1 MAYLRAAQADA
12 LDSYSLAPNLP
23 VAEADDVRQS
33 VKSVLSQC
41 MSTLA
46 RRKAAGRLLRGRCRV
61 AEVEWFRVFMQHR
74 MLQDGLTAGVARA
87 GADFSAPE
95 VGLDAY
101 TYAACA
107 ALKVVTCAKMYSL
120 SREMQLSYA
129 AFVASAFDLMAE
141 PRELY
146 SVVNDDG
153 SEATLA
159 SPIEQ
164 ALVHTFQVGY
174 RDFKLDHSG
183 VLSPVVDAWKR
194 VERSGAVAT
203 RWLLV
208 GLDPSETNGAH
219 FAQAAADA
227 ALRGLRE
234 CSLVGCASKEVHVS
248 QFKCCGACRTVAYC
262 CREHQLEDWPAHKAA
277 CKAARKA
284 RR

>member
-1 MAYLRAAQADA
+1 MATSGLPASVVLFEAADKLQDKGRYARAVQKLGDAAAAAAQELARAEDCLVMAYLRAAQADA

-23 VAEADDVRQS
+23 VAEADDARQS

-46 RRKAAGRLLRGRCRV
+46 RRKAAGTLLRGRCRV

-203 RWLLV
+203 R
-208 GLDPSETNGAH
+208 
-219 FAQAAADA
+219 
-227 ALRGLRE
+227 
-234 CSLVGCASKEVHVS
+234 
-248 QFKCCGACRTVAYC
+248 
-262 CREHQLEDWPAHKAA
+262 
-277 CKAARKA
+277 
-284 RR
+284 